1 MAGLLD
7 IFTIA
12 FGDGIKAAFQ
22 GIVEWIKQK
31 IAALVD
37 WLPDKIKEWLGLDN
51 FTVSAEK
58 TAENGNYISPWNAAA
73 KGQTMLAY
81 ANQLPLNST
90 PAGAI
95 TSYYSTQS
103 QNQTTIDNTRTL
115 TNNKSN
121 SLVIQNMTVET
132 QAANAEEFYNGLQ
145 TMTAF
150 DNGLQ

>member
-1 MAGLLD
+1 
-7 IFTIA
+7 
-12 FGDGIKAAFQ
+12 
-22 GIVEWIKQK
+22 
-31 IAALVD
+31 
-37 WLPDKIKEWLGLDN
+37 
-51 FTVSAEK
+51 
-58 TAENGNYISPWNAAA
+58 
-73 KGQTMLAY
+73 MLAY